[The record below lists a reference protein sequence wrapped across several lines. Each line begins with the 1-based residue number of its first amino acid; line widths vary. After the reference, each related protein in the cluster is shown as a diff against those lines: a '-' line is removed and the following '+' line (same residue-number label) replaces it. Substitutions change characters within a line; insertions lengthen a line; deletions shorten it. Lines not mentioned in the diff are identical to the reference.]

1 MSNLQ
6 VGGGRG
12 RTRAMHA
19 PRDDPPPEDD
29 DESDVLLADSPS
41 AKTDRYGL
49 GLSLSVLGVALVLM
63 VISFISEPSFAKCS
77 VLATEPDRMSCYQ
90 KLRDELLRSPAKGV
104 SDAALERTG
113 R

>member
-1 MSNLQ
+1 
-6 VGGGRG
+6 
-12 RTRAMHA
+12 MHA
-19 PRDDPPPEDD
+19 SKADSDSPTEDN
-29 DESDVLLADSPS
+29 ESGVLLADSPS
-41 AKTDRYGL
+41 AKADRYGI

-63 VISFISEPSFAKCS
+63 VIWFISEPSFAKCS

-90 KLRDELLRSPAKGV
+90 KLRDELLRSPAKGL

>member
-1 MSNLQ
+1 
-6 VGGGRG
+6 
-12 RTRAMHA
+12 MHA
-19 PRDDPPPEDD
+19 PKADDPPPEDD

-41 AKTDRYGL
+41 AKADRYGL